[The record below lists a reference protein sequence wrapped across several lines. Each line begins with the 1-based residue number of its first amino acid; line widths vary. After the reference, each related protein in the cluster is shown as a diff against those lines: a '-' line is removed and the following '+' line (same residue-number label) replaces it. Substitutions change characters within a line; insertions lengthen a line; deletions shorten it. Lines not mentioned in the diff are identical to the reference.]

1 MNDLKTKYTSC
12 RKYLDCSTGTYMSRY
27 VNFDN
32 IVEYLRVIRMNSK
45 INDSPYMVNA
55 LLNLQQ
61 LIDRD
66 VYNPCIFDVVDIGGC
81 DECYWKN
88 RYQKCSCCRRNR
100 KLKDCYKEKE
110 GESAR

>member
-1 MNDLKTKYTSC
+1 MWRGKK
-12 RKYLDCSTGTYMSRY
+12 Y
-27 VNFDN
+27 VNFDDL
-32 IVEYLRVIRMNSK
+32 IEYLRARRMNRS
-45 INDSPYMVNA
+45 INVSPYMDNA
-55 LLNLQQ
+55 LLNIQQ
-61 LIDRD
+61 LLELD

-81 DECYWKN
+81 DDCYWKN